1 LVLFGLLDVQ
11 RFKERAV
18 SIMVGLKAF
27 AIWLIILV
35 LAVLNGALREMM
47 LIPLLG
53 TSVSLV
59 LSGLLLSG
67 LIFVTTYLVL
77 PWLKMQY
84 SRELVIVGLSWVAL
98 TIVFEFAFGL
108 SQGQSYQELLA
119 AYTFTDGN
127 IWPVVL
133 VVIAL
138 SPWLAVRIRRQ
149 I

>member
-1 LVLFGLLDVQ
+1 
-11 RFKERAV
+11 
-18 SIMVGLKAF
+18 
-27 AIWLIILV
+27 
-35 LAVLNGALREMM
+35 
-47 LIPLLG
+47 
-53 TSVSLV
+53 
-59 LSGLLLSG
+59 
-67 LIFVTTYLVL
+67 
-77 PWLKMQY
+77 MQY